1 MMVGDPEDDLSVSLT
16 AHVGVPFFALIVVAL
31 IEFDLATTAAKQAA
45 RFGTHLCVLA
55 IGATGAVLI
64 DPRLLKDFGPEGMI
78 LLSIIVVLLT
88 VALAA
93 VAIKVYAS
101 GITDESKAV
110 AGVLLGLFSISVV
123 SGIIVWG

>member
-1 MMVGDPEDDLSVSLT
+1 MLASLI

-31 IEFDLATTAAKQAA
+31 IEFDLATTVEKQVA

-64 DPRLLKDFGPEGMI
+64 DPKLLKDIGPEGMI
-78 LLSIIVVLLT
+78 LLSILVVLLT

-93 VAIKVYAS
+93 VAIKVHAS
-101 GITDESKAV
+101 SMADQSKAV

-123 SGIIVWG
+123 SGIIIWG

>member
-1 MMVGDPEDDLSVSLT
+1 LSVSLV
-16 AHVGVPFFALIVVAL
+16 AHVGVPFFALFVVAL
-31 IEFDLATTAAKQAA
+31 IEFDLATPAARQAA

-64 DPRLLKDFGPEGMI
+64 DPRLLKDLGPEWMI
-78 LLSIIVVLLT
+78 LLSILAVLLT

-93 VAIKVYAS
+93 VAIKVHAS
-101 GITDESKAV
+101 GIADRSKAAV
-110 AGVLLGLFSISVV
+110 GVLLGLFSISFV

>member
-1 MMVGDPEDDLSVSLT
+1 MPVSLV

-31 IEFDLATTAAKQAA
+31 IEFDLATPAVKQAA

-64 DPRLLKDFGPEGMI
+64 DPRLLKDLGPEWMI
-78 LLSIIVVLLT
+78 LLSILAVLLT

-93 VAIKVYAS
+93 IAIKVHAS
-101 GITDESKAV
+101 GIADRSKAT
-110 AGVLLGLFSISVV
+110 AGVLLGLFSISFV